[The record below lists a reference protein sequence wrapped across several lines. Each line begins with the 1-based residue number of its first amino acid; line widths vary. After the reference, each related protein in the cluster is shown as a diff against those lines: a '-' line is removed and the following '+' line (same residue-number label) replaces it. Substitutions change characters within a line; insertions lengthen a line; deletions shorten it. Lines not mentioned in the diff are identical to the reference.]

1 MSDSNFHA
9 VWCGHRSTNESHDD
23 NYPYCLK
30 QVHGVDLMPA
40 PGEQKASLWVYVTGE
55 AHPSAMTSGKC
66 PPDAKQ
72 YDGIELTTECR
83 VGDEWVDRTLRLSA
97 DAARSLAAALIRS
110 ADIKQGLDQ

>member
-1 MSDSNFHA
+1 MTESNFHS

-40 PGEQKASLWVYVTGE
+40 PGEQKSSLWVYVTGQ
-55 AHPSAMTSGKC
+55 AHPSALTSGKC
-66 PPDAKQ
+66 PSDDKQ

-83 VGDEWVDRTLRLSA
+83 VGDDWVDRTLRLSA
-97 DAARSLAAALIRS
+97 DAARSLAAALIRA
-110 ADIKQGLDQ
+110 ADVKQGLDR